1 MEELQEKLE
10 EKVQEKQG
18 IESPIDLLQE
28 LGQVEVRYRKEEQIY
43 LNEYNNLLLNTDW
56 DELNEKR
63 KEQGLSKLSNQGMK
77 EAYIQ
82 DKLKQFNEDVL
93 EYKLQYN
100 QLLRM
105 YEMMR
110 KYSLDILR

>member
-1 MEELQEKLE
+1 MEDLQEKLE
-10 EKVQEKQG
+10 ETVEEKQG
-18 IESPIDLLQE
+18 IESPFDLLQQ

-43 LNEYNNLLLNTDW
+43 VNEYNKILLNTDW
-56 DELNEKR
+56 DKINDER
-63 KEQGLSKLSNQGMK
+63 KDKGLPKLSNQSMK

>member
-56 DELNEKR
+56 DKLNEER

>member
-10 EKVQEKQG
+10 ETVQEKQG

-56 DELNEKR
+56 DKLNEER
-63 KEQGLSKLSNQGMK
+63 KEQGLPKLSNQDMK

-100 QLLRM
+100 QLIRM